1 MCLLIPLTD
10 ELFKLRA
17 QIVFG
22 CEVDDAQAF
31 ALEDAKP
38 LFDLIHPRTMHR
50 SEVHHEARMLDE
62 SCSDVFPMMGTD
74 IVADEMNRP
83 EVLGNLPV

>member
-1 MCLLIPLTD
+1 
-10 ELFKLRA
+10 
-17 QIVFG
+17 
-22 CEVDDAQAF
+22 
-31 ALEDAKP
+31 
-38 LFDLIHPRTMHR
+38 LIHPRTMHR